1 MCAGSAPRKHYGQ
14 EHPQQYRQEYRRCL
28 ERELR
33 RGRPGP
39 CSDPA
44 FGQWLRQRLRR
55 EPALLGALQEDGPAL
70 LARGLRGC
78 PDPVPALRGLAC
90 AFRLLELA
98 ATNLYL
104 CPWRREFRT
113 VQTFSGAYVHL
124 LRPALPEADL
134 MQSFSQLGYK
144 QHDRHRLTIS
154 QLPPAP
160 NLVAAACGFFACQLE
175 CEILVEVVQRLRP
188 RQLRPEELL
197 EARRVAGDADACVE
211 MLQQLG
217 MERRVDADCSDDVD
231 LYLETPASPEDT
243 GGEDAASPALWKDPG
258 SPWDMPGR
266 GWDHCGDGKCGQ
278 EQLPSTGNPELNT
291 SSSHLLPE
299 QELGRAEDLP
309 LTIPQEAPA
318 LPCYQLHSCLRPGAL
333 PSYCCSTCQQLH
345 TGACAAGQL
354 CQSRHRGQ
362 ELRGERQQ
370 RLWLQ
375 RTAVDML
382 LADTAGPWA

>member
-1 MCAGSAPRKHYGQ
+1 MCAGSALRQHYGQ

-44 FGQWLRQRLRR
+44 FGQRLRQRLRR

-98 ATNLYL
+98 AANLYL

-134 MQSFSQLGYK
+134 MQSFSQLGYE
-144 QHDRHRLTIS
+144 QRDRHRLTIS

-197 EARRVAGDADACVE
+197 EARRVVGDADACVE

-217 MERRVDADCSDDVD
+217 TERRPDADCSDDVD
-231 LYLETPASPEDT
+231 LYLEAPASPEDT
-243 GGEDAASPALWKDPG
+243 AGEDATSPALWKDPG
-258 SPWDMPGR
+258 SPWDMPR
-266 GWDHCGDGKCGQ
+266 MGWDHCGDGECGQ
-278 EQLPSTGNPELNT
+278 KLLPSTGNPEPNT
-291 SSSHLLPE
+291 SSSHVFP
-299 QELGRAEDLP
+299 ELGRAEDLP

-318 LPCYQLHSCLRPGAL
+318 LPCYQLHSCLCPGAL

-375 RTAVDML
+375 RTVVDML